1 MYAIIV
7 NPFSGREKATQL
19 FQQVEQLL
27 IQQNIQYKALLSDSK
42 DATHNF
48 LEMLSESCAL
58 SAVVVIGGD
67 GTSGSVTEFASKF
80 DIPLAILPAGSG
92 NDAARAFGLSRNPL
106 VFVEKLRDFSV
117 QQVDLLNVNGKL
129 GLTIAAAGVDA
140 EIGEKANRS
149 FYKLLL
155 NRIRLGGIVYPI
167 AAIQTL
173 SIFSPFEVDL
183 SIDNKP
189 FYWSR
194 TWLIAAGN
202 TPSYGG
208 GLHVCPEALTNDG
221 LLHITVA
228 HTASRFSLLLH
239 LFPKLL
245 RGNPIRS
252 SAITYFTGTALTLQA
267 SREILLI
274 LDGEP
279 IHSPTFTIRIQPKSL
294 KLVDTSE

>member
-1 MYAIIV
+1 MYAVIV
-7 NPFSGREKATQL
+7 NPFSGRENATQL
-19 FQQVEQLL
+19 FQQVEHLL
-27 IQQNIQYKALLSDSK
+27 KQHDMQYKALLSDSK

-48 LEMLSESCAL
+48 LEMLLESCAL

-67 GTSGSVTEFASKF
+67 GTSGSVTEFASMYH
-80 DIPLAILPAGSG
+80 IPLAILPAGSG
-92 NDAARAFGLSRNPL
+92 NDAARAFGLSGNPV
-106 VFVEKLRDFSV
+106 VFVRKLRDFSIRP
-117 QQVDLLNVNGKL
+117 VDLLNVNGNL

-140 EIGEKANRS
+140 DIGEKANRS

-155 NRIRLGGIVYPI
+155 NRIGLGGFVYPI
-167 AAIQTL
+167 AAIHTL
-173 SIFSPFEVDL
+173 GIFSPFEVNL

-189 FYWSR
+189 YYWSR

-208 GLHVCPEALTNDG
+208 GLRVCPEALTDDG

-228 HTASRFSLLLH
+228 HSASRFSLLLR

-245 RGNPIRS
+245 QGNPIRS
-252 SAITYFTGTALTLQA
+252 TSITNFTGIDLTLQA
-267 SREILLI
+267 SRNILLI

-279 IHSPTFTIRIQPKSL
+279 IYSPIFKIRIQPKSL